1 MQNPA
6 WRDVLT
12 SEAIESGPVEPVP
25 LASSQQGMPP
35 GAADLA
41 TETIQS
47 RQVRRNCVVREV
59 TIQDPLKPTAN
70 DGHGFVP
77 SLKELLPDRG
87 HRCSHALLGCQPH
100 NLELSF

>member
-12 SEAIESGPVEPVP
+12 GEAIESGPVEPVP
-25 LASSQQGMPP
+25 LTSSQQGMPP
-35 GAADLA
+35 RAADLTA
-41 TETIQS
+41 EAVQS
-47 RQVRRNCVVREV
+47 QQIRRNCMVREV
-59 TIQDPLKPTAN
+59 SIQDPLKPTAN

-87 HRCSHALLGCQPH
+87 HRRSHTLLRRQPH
-100 NLELSF
+100 DLELAF